1 MERLSRAFATTVD
14 CQMAWVNSASTS
26 MLLNSSSLISGRFDR
41 RIHRLSDISS
51 VAAFEVDHPATV
63 AGKLAALVRNC
74 RQTCV
79 FWRSISI
86 GRSEERRVGKECRSR
101 WSADHEKKNGT
112 RMKESTKTQRVIE
125 ELMVIW

>member
-63 AGKLAALVRNC
+63 AGKLAALVRGC
-74 RQTCV
+74 RRKCV
-79 FWRSISI
+79 CRKSISVGGLVALLLS
-86 GRSEERRVGKECRSR
+86 GRLGSR
-101 WSADHEKKNGT
+101 LIVCDLVEN
-112 RMKESTKTQRVIE
+112 
-125 ELMVIW
+125 